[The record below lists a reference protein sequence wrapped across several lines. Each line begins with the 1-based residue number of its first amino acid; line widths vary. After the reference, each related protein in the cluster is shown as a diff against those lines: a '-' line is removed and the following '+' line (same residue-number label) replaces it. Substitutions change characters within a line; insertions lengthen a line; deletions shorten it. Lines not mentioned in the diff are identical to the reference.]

1 MFAPRPGL
9 PIATRFGPTALLT
22 AALACAVAVVFTR
35 LLPLP
40 GLVVATFGSL
50 AVCVA
55 TRRLHAVALALPAAL
70 AAFEAPNSLGRVAWP
85 AEGPVAVDARVV
97 GPVQRDLDGG
107 RLIARLAAPGDDA
120 LLLAVITTRATPAPD
135 ALLPGDRVVGR
146 GFLRDPRH
154 RVRDGRAPIV
164 ELELAALRV
173 DRGPLSPSR
182 LASLARFRLEDALR
196 ARLPEDDARLVAQL
210 VLGQRSDVDHE
221 LVDAHRAT
229 GLAHLLAVSG
239 AHATLLAF
247 LLAQGYA
254 FVRGREPF
262 RARGYRRTATVLLC
276 VYGAITGFEAPV
288 LRAIAAWLLGAIAAA
303 HGRRATV
310 GAALT
315 LPALV
320 TAFVAPREL
329 FGVGFCLSYAA
340 VIGLAVGYVPG
351 RIETL
356 RARVLALLRA
366 TAWALLATT
375 PLTLVWFGQC
385 APWTLVGTPLLA
397 PLVAVMLGL
406 GLSTALADLVLPAF
420 APCFAVPLELTT
432 GLYGTIV
439 KTLATLPGAPI
450 RAPFEPAPE
459 VLLAAVLCGAVLVA
473 LRPTRLSLC
482 LALLL
487 ASLPHFVPSA
497 RCEPP
502 ALRLCD
508 VGHGEAALLTLDDGT
523 RLLFDCGASAD
534 PRRAARAVRDQL
546 DGRLAIDVAV
556 LSHADADHVAGF
568 LPLLA
573 RASIGEAWLPRA
585 MADGPLALELA
596 QRGVAVRVAEPG
608 TTHELREGVSLFAP
622 EVPAR
627 APSNEHSLW
636 LRIDR
641 GGLRTVLPADAE
653 ALGIAA
659 ALKGFDIA
667 HTDVLVLPHHGR
679 GEPHVVAKLLDATRP
694 ALALAS
700 CGADTPPL
708 LGLATSKGAFVLT
721 TDACGTITVHLD
733 GSRRVATARD
743 LSILSGAVT
752 GAR

>member
-9 PIATRFGPTALLT
+9 PVTTRFGPTALLV
-22 AALACAVAVVFTR
+22 AALACAIAVVLTR
-35 LLPLP
+35 VAPLP

-70 AAFEAPNSLGRVAWP
+70 AAFEAKSPLGRVPWP

-97 GPVQRDLDGG
+97 GPVQRDVDAG
-107 RLIARLAAPGDDA
+107 RLIARLAAGGDDA
-120 LLLAVITTRATPAPD
+120 LLLAVVTTRASPAPD

-146 GFLRDPRH
+146 GFLRDPTR
-154 RVRDGRAPIV
+154 RVQDGRAPIV

-173 DRGPLSPSR
+173 ERGPLSPSR

-210 VLGQRSDVDHE
+210 VLGVRSDVDHE

-288 LRAIAAWLLGAIAAA
+288 LRAIAAWLLGMIAAA

-329 FGVGFCLSYAA
+329 FSVGFCLSYAA

-356 RARVLALLRA
+356 RARVLALLLA

-375 PLTLVWFGQC
+375 PLTLIWFGQC

-406 GLSTALADLVLPAF
+406 GLATALADLVLPAL
-420 APCFAVPLELTT
+420 APCFATPLDLAT
-432 GLYGTIV
+432 GLYGAIV
-439 KTLATLPGAPI
+439 KALATLPGAPI
-450 RAPFEPAPE
+450 RAPFEPAAA
-459 VLLAAVLCGAVLVA
+459 VLFAAVLCGAALVA
-473 LRPTRLSLC
+473 LRPTRASLC
-482 LALLL
+482 AACLLVS
-487 ASLPHFVPSA
+487 APHFVPAAQSEA
-497 RCEPP
+497 P

-523 RLLFDCGASAD
+523 RVLFDCGASVD

-568 LPLLA
+568 EPLLA
-573 RASIGEAWLPRA
+573 RVAIGAAWLPRG

-596 QRGVAVRVAEPG
+596 QRGVVVHVAEPG
-608 TTHELREGVSLFAP
+608 STNQVCEGVALFAP

-641 GGLRTVLPADAE
+641 AGLRLVLPADAE

-659 ALKGFDIA
+659 ALKGFDVA
-667 HTDVLVLPHHGR
+667 NTDVLVLPHHGR
-679 GEPHVVAKLLDATRP
+679 GEPHAVAKLLDATRP
-694 ALALAS
+694 AIALAS
-700 CGADTPPL
+700 CGAGPPPL
-708 LGLATSKGAFVLT
+708 LGLAKSKGAFVLT
-721 TDACGTITVHLD
+721 TDECGTITVHLD
-733 GSRRVATARD
+733 GSRRITTTRELRLLPDAR
-743 LSILSGAVT
+743 
-752 GAR
+752 